1 MYVSGTAMLAVIET
15 LAKAI
20 AAVTTILLTCG
31 SLFGQILTNFSQFG
45 LNLITWIS
53 DRTVSPLELNGLYKR
68 TKRALAARKT
78 AVQQR
83 LVARGRAATTL
94 YFSPH
99 PKKKNTYIKFQLKH
113 RIINRENYG
122 STTVV

>member
-1 MYVSGTAMLAVIET
+1 MVRTTVGSEPICVLGTAMLAVIET

-31 SLFGQILTNFSQFG
+31 SPFGQILAIF
-45 LNLITWIS
+45 LMIS
-53 DRTVSPLELNGLYKR
+53 VSPLELNGLYKR

-94 YFSPH
+94 YFFPH
-99 PKKKNTYIKFQLKH
+99 PKKKSTYIKFQLKH
-113 RIINRENYG
+113 RIIER
-122 STTVV
+122 TTVV